1 MENNSKNGS
10 QPSAYDPLLAIKTY
24 LADAN
29 PPDPAFRN
37 YLMNRL
43 GDQLIWYDGK
53 STRIKNNWVK
63 RRIATIVLSALIPFA
78 VGYIGAEGNTEQFN
92 TLLKVFVGAAG
103 VLIAIME
110 ALNSLFKSQEL
121 YIDYRAT
128 AEQLKQEFSFFLGKA
143 GDYAGDP
150 GLDAPKLVAKLE
162 NIMASQNSK
171 WMEVVMRN
179 EEAAQS
185 DAIQRKVEEK
195 TRVVQGSSRSTVQP
209 TPAAGADYESAALP
223 PITTDETYTE
233 VVTTTTEVLTNVPA
247 PSGTPP
253 ADGLPAAET
262 AQAGSAP
269 TPVPPASAPDVVQAP
284 DDL

>member
-1 MENNSKNGS
+1 MEDNSKNNS
-10 QPSAYDPLLAIKTY
+10 TPASYDLLLAIKTY

-37 YLMNRL
+37 YLINRL
-43 GDQLIWYDGK
+43 GDQLSWYDSK
-53 STRIKNNWVK
+53 SARIKKNWVK

-92 TLLKVFVGAAG
+92 TLLKVFVGASG

-143 GDYAGDP
+143 GDYSGDLN
-150 GLDAPKLVAKLE
+150 LDAPKLVSKLE
-162 NIMASQNSK
+162 NIMAAQNNK

-179 EEAAQS
+179 EEATQS
-185 DAIQRKVEEK
+185 DVIQRTVEEK
-195 TRVVQGSSRSTVQP
+195 TRMTQGVSRNAATPP
-209 TPAAGADYESAALP
+209 TDDSGTSAFLAPA
-223 PITTDETYTE
+223 TNETYTE
-233 VVTTTTEVLTNVPA
+233 VVTTTTEVLTNLPPA
-247 PSGTPP
+247 PEKILADASPEVMAAPQAAAAPP
-253 ADGLPAAET
+253 
-262 AQAGSAP
+262 
-269 TPVPPASAPDVVQAP
+269 PVPPTSTPGVVQAP